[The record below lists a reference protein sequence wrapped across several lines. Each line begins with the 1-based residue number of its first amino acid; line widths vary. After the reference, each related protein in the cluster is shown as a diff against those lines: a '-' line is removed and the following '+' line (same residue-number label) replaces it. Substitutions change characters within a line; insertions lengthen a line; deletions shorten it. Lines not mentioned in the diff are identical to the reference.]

1 MRLMTLLRT
10 SSAARAAIL
19 LIPWLVSYS
28 AQISQWVT
36 TGYWESVAAQSSFLL
51 GFTVP
56 ACAACAAWE
65 GARIRRSGILA
76 STPVRSPLA
85 IALSVVIPVLVLG
98 LIAVLLPLL
107 MLLPYAQG
115 IPGGATFAIVGL
127 ELLLV
132 TAHSFL
138 GYAAGFVLPRLLAAP
153 AVLMAT
159 WLWMAYPAAL
169 EPFWLRQL
177 NGHNLNECC
186 SLDQVVADRAV
197 VAPALVAGGL
207 LLAALIWIRGR
218 RFAARALAPV
228 VVALGLTAGAVIGMP
243 LGYKAGSPRAAS
255 ELTCDSG
262 TPAIC
267 LWPEQMQEATAIR
280 SLSSRA
286 AERLAQLDVPVAP
299 QLTMPS
305 VQPRADQIIAS
316 VALSAIPGAPP
327 RCAESGPWPGNV
339 AQGPLMAWLVQTAGA
354 DARFVQGS
362 YTSEDVRTVEQ
373 VRSLP
378 EADQTRWFRTNAAT
392 LKNCVERPALNP
404 DRTSADSSRE
414 TP

>member
-1 MRLMTLLRT
+1 MTLLRT
-10 SSAARAAIL
+10 SSAARAAVL
-19 LIPWLVSYS
+19 LMPWLASYS
-28 AQISQWVT
+28 TQVSQWVT

-65 GARIRRSGILA
+65 GARIRRSGILT

-85 IALSVVIPVLVLG
+85 IALSVVTPVLVLG
-98 LIAVLLPLL
+98 LVAVLLPLL

-115 IPGGATFAIVGL
+115 LPGGASFAVIGL
-127 ELLLV
+127 ELLVV

-153 AVLMAT
+153 AVLMAV

-169 EPFWLRQL
+169 EPFWIRQL

-186 SLDQVVADRAV
+186 ALDQVVDGRAV
-197 VAPALVAGGL
+197 AAPALVAGGL
-207 LLAALIWIRGR
+207 LLAAVIWIQGR

-228 VVALGLTAGAVIGMP
+228 VVALGLAAGAVIGMP
-243 LGYKAGSPRAAS
+243 LGYQAGVPRASS
-255 ELTCDSG
+255 ELSCDAG
-262 TPAIC
+262 TPAVC
-267 LWPEQMQEATAIR
+267 LWPEQMQEAAAIR

-286 AERLAQLDVPVAP
+286 AERLARLEVPVATE
-299 QLTMPS
+299 LTLPA
-305 VQPRADQIIAS
+305 VRPRDDQIIAS
-316 VALSAIPGAPP
+316 VALSAIPSEPP
-327 RCAESGPWPGNV
+327 RCAESGPWPGNI

-354 DARFVQGS
+354 DMRFVQGS
-362 YTSEDVRTVEQ
+362 YTSEDVRTVKQ
-373 VRSLP
+373 VMSLP
-378 EADQTRWFRTNAAT
+378 ESEQTRWFRKNAAT

-404 DRTSADSSRE
+404 APASVDGSQE